1 MENNLHANTRPK
13 GAGIAALI
21 SYKID
26 FKAKTVRRDKEWH
39 DLIIKGS
46 VHQEDITIL
55 NLYLPNG
62 IVPNFIKQTLLDLK
76 GETGSNTIVENFN
89 NPLFKSMNRSYS
101 LSSIIK
107 ETQELNYTADKIDL
121 TDIYRTF
128 HPMAGE
134 YTHSFHQHKE
144 LSLE

>member
-39 DLIIKGS
+39 DIIIKGS

-76 GETGSNTIVENFN
+76 GETGSNTIVEYFN
-89 NPLFKSMNRSYS
+89 NLLF
-101 LSSIIK
+101 IFFI
-107 ETQELNYTADKIDL
+107 
-121 TDIYRTF
+121 F
-128 HPMAGE
+128 
-134 YTHSFHQHKE
+134 F
-144 LSLE
+144 